1 MHMKTTLLVSL
12 AFAAATLAAPATA
25 QVPRGYTPQSADMQK
40 LENNTA
46 LSARRYQ
53 DGVDALNAKN
63 FAVAEAI
70 FGEVL
75 RENSGHPEANFMM
88 GVAKMSLGK
97 WADAKS
103 NLEIAVKKKPKEPDP
118 KSRLGV
124 TLIKLGDVEGARKQR
139 EDLVKLKRACDGAC
153 KNAEYIDRG
162 IAMIDATTP

>member
-1 MHMKTTLLVSL
+1 MKNTLPLLLALV
-12 AFAAATLAAPATA
+12 AVAGPASA
-25 QVPRGYTPQSADMQK
+25 QVPRGYTQQSADMQK

-53 DGVDALNAKN
+53 DGVDALKAKN
-63 FAVAEAI
+63 FGVAEAI
-70 FGEVL
+70 FADVL
-75 RENSGHPEANFMM
+75 RENGNHPEANFMM

-97 WADAKS
+97 WSEAKPY
-103 NLEIAVKKKPKEPDP
+103 LDIAVQKKPKDPDP

-124 TLIKLGDVEGARKQR
+124 TLIKLGDAEGAKRQR
-139 EDLVKLKRACDGAC
+139 DDLVKLQRDCGGNC

>member
-1 MHMKTTLLVSL
+1 MKATLLVSL
-12 AFAAATLAAPATA
+12 ALAASAIAGPSSA

-46 LSARRYQ
+46 LSAKRYQ

-70 FGEVL
+70 FDEVL
-75 RENSGHPEANFMM
+75 RENGNHPEANFMM

-97 WADAKS
+97 WAEAKS

-124 TLIKLGDVEGARKQR
+124 TLIKLGDAEGAKKQR
-139 EDLVKLKRACDGAC
+139 DDLVKLQKACNGNC
-153 KNAEYIDRG
+153 KNAAYIDRG
-162 IAMIDATTP
+162 IAMIDATKP